1 MEDILR
7 GGTSS
12 SECLQEVNEQ
22 EVDTSNFLQKD
33 QYLGEFS
40 ETAELPDGTI
50 FDEKAKV
57 RDNLNLYSKPEIEDM
72 IDAEH
77 DDMLNSVSVSMQTHL
92 NAEDPHGDRAYSD
105 AKLAQQNNTFNTQLN
120 TLRNNLES
128 QISRVLINY
137 IQTSDFETFRTSL
150 TDQLRTALNNV
161 YNKTQVYSK
170 TQVDNL
176 NQQFVKTNGSTPFT
190 KPQEGIDPQLSRHLA
205 TKRYVDN
212 AVQHA
217 ADFLNNT
224 EFRTWI
230 NQKLSAYAKLSDTY
244 SRNTIDNKLEDLVES
259 VVDTVI
265 NNTISELL
273 GEHLSANDPHGDRA
287 YADGAFVR
295 KDELETLTIEDFPL
309 LVDEIAEQTQQS
321 IEENIVE
328 PVWKS
333 TAPVQATVGLVENN
347 TDFGGRSFTLQ
358 GIMDVIFYGKVVQI
372 LADESVIIGKTT
384 NVQIFIHG
392 PIETITNIV
401 IKQGDEIIAQLENV
415 DLDEFG
421 GATVVSNPILEDTT
435 FTLEVYYQDVDS
447 PTTDSVLV
455 KVGYGIF
462 VGIIDKYQVTTA
474 ITWNDLVQLTRSD
487 PDNNKMVSASGNTI
501 QDIEMNFNFESQ
513 TPKQILIAA
522 PTTYPS
528 ISEMSTSSQQ
538 FGIDAFNLVNQI
550 PLQVDLDGQNT
561 QQVLY
566 KYMVYKQG
574 LVKLSTKVTFKF

>member
-128 QISRVLINY
+128 QISRALINY

-170 TQVDNL
+170 TQIDNL

-309 LVDEIAEQTQQS
+309 LVDEISEQTQQS

-384 NVQIFIHG
+384 NVSIFIHG